1 MSEFLVSTS
10 VALGGCASGAC
21 TCRYRYGSADT
32 DSATQEILI
41 VACTHVLTDILFE
54 YMCGPGFWSCIR
66 RSTCR
71 RHLRWCMLRNSQIG
85 RDSCYTLQTTSSPHG
100 PMHMLYMLYFKVTGT
115 AIAKTMFAP
124 DQPQGL
130 DLLRN
135 LWQYPLRYD
144 DASCQSSGPA
154 RALNRRR
161 DPVAAASSPGR
172 PLARCVCPPLLP
184 APPGL

>member
-1 MSEFLVSTS
+1 MHDAFMT
-10 VALGGCASGAC
+10 G
-21 TCRYRYGSADT
+21 YR
-32 DSATQEILI
+32 Q
-41 VACTHVLTDILFE
+41 VHTDIWCRGSPLGYPAQAPNGITRPPLSSFAKRGCYVQLFLSSIFLSPIAHAE
-54 YMCGPGFWSCIR
+54 Y
-66 RSTCR
+66 
-71 RHLRWCMLRNSQIG
+71 MLRNSQIG

-100 PMHMLYMLYFKVTGT
+100 PMHMLYMLYFKITGT